1 MNGDQWQ
8 ERWRQREKR
17 VKVSVSGTGREE
29 KNQNMVDSSAKN
41 DGGKG
46 GWFGPSGQNQR

>member
-8 ERWRQREKR
+8 ERWRRRERR
-17 VKVSVSGTGREE
+17 VKVSVSSAEREE
-29 KNQNMVDSSAKN
+29 KDQNVADSSVRN
-41 DGGKG
+41 G